1 MCHSEKTHLWGC
13 RDPWGQQR
21 RGILLGQEERE
32 RTFSCQGKKGRG
44 GRQRTMGRR
53 HRLYGKSTLHSPCSS
68 KAGMRWCQTRS
79 FWRCSVP
86 FSPNALIFE
95 IVLNLLFLR
104 LWDWVA
110 SSNPKEGNWESGRSQ
125 TAGHGPGRAALGFL
139 AGRVGKSGLGPESG
153 HAGDRSG
160 RYGDGSSGAAAGCT
174 RLSVLGPVGGGG
186 GHEADAGT
194 AAAAAAAAAAEA
206 ALGGQRARDAGGAGL
221 AHQHG
226 APSAARAHPGPA
238 HAGAAEAAGPDAAAA
253 GESDAAAGEAGA
265 GDQGIRPAHH
275 AAPGAAYGCGR
286 EKPSSERLSHRLGG
300 GRRGGPVA
308 SGGVTWVQVVPT
320 LYTVNTHFSLPLS
333 GDSKTGTPLKSNI
346 QTKGGRIQPI
356 PQVIGVELAADC
368 QLYGAE
374 LGLGYVGKK

>member
-139 AGRVGKSGLGPESG
+139 AGRVGKSGLGPRGGQKREVRRRLLWGGGWLHSALSTWSG
-153 HAGDRSG
+153 GRWWWTRSG
-160 RYGDGSSGAAAGCT
+160 RWHRGC
-174 RLSVLGPVGGGG
+174 
-186 GHEADAGT
+186 
-194 AAAAAAAAAAEA
+194 
-206 ALGGQRARDAGGAGL
+206 
-221 AHQHG
+221 
-226 APSAARAHPGPA
+226 
-238 HAGAAEAAGPDAAAA
+238 
-253 GESDAAAGEAGA
+253 
-265 GDQGIRPAHH
+265 
-275 AAPGAAYGCGR
+275 CGR
-286 EKPSSERLSHRLGG
+286 RCS
-300 GRRGGPVA
+300 
-308 SGGVTWVQVVPT
+308 
-320 LYTVNTHFSLPLS
+320 
-333 GDSKTGTPLKSNI
+333 
-346 QTKGGRIQPI
+346 
-356 PQVIGVELAADC
+356 C
-368 QLYGAE
+368 
-374 LGLGYVGKK
+374 